1 MQTGSSI
8 MGSAATSSN
17 LKPFGTRNLEREPSG
32 EKVVD
37 KGSGSI
43 LISERSSAN
52 PLKDKNKIA
61 SANKTQ
67 LNAR

>member
-1 MQTGSSI
+1 

-17 LKPFGTRNLEREPSG
+17 LKPFGTRILERESSG

-37 KGSGSI
+37 RGSGSI
-43 LISERSSAN
+43 VISERSSAYAF
-52 PLKDKNKIA
+52 KDKNKIA

-67 LNAR
+67 LNELQ